1 MAGSNA
7 DELSGWHSRAVSMAV
22 AAVATVVVVE
32 AAMLAVSAVSAVRAR
47 CALAARDFAA
57 VAGESKRQAQKCTVG
72 AVARR

>member
-1 MAGSNA
+1 MAGSKA

-32 AAMLAVSAVSAVRAR
+32 AAILAVSAVRAR